1 MKDILNFVFLSDKLQ
16 PNGVGLYGM
25 GGPFFNYVLRNGY
38 SYTINSEI
46 KDGCKNII
54 MIEPIGT
61 TYGVANIPKSDI
73 NHIKSLIKRSDTK
86 LLIVSLADPSNNYS
100 FEICFNYLQKNGMID
115 SMIFGKEIKN
125 IDNIIFID
133 SNIRYKKIYTLNYFM
148 EDAFYSKN
156 TFYNVKN
163 SLGYVSKQISVDEL
177 DRYRTKKFISFN
189 RNTDKMHRL
198 FLLNEYING
207 NYKDSYFSFL
217 MKISQYADEFD
228 KNNIKEFNNYLP
240 IELDTHDIVDKG
252 GFSVSNTFKK
262 ELFLDS
268 CINIV
273 TESSFVNNELFLSEK
288 IIKPIVSYQPFIVF
302 GPYGY
307 LEELKKYGFKTF
319 SEFWDESYDTIKS
332 PKQRIVALINLV
344 RKLNELSIEEMN
356 KLYQKTKD
364 ICIYNR
370 NLFYSL
376 EIDTLKE
383 ILNNIENEW

>member
-1 MKDILNFVFLSDKLQ
+1 MNKNLNFVFFSDTLN
-16 PNGVGLYGM
+16 PNGINSYGM
-25 GGPFFNYVLRNGY
+25 HGPFFNYILRNGY
-38 SYTINSEI
+38 SYTLNCEI
-46 KDGCKNII
+46 KDGYKNII

-61 TYGVANIPKSDI
+61 TYGISNIPNVDI
-73 NHIKSLIKRSDTK
+73 TKIKSLIKRNDVK
-86 LLIVSLADPSNNYS
+86 LLIVSLADPSNDYS
-100 FEICFNYLQKNGMID
+100 FEICFEYLQKHD
-115 SMIFGKEIKN
+115 MIFDKTIQNTNK
-125 IDNIIFID
+125 IIFID
-133 SNIRYKKIYTLNYFM
+133 SNLRYEKIYTLNYFI

-177 DRYRTKKFISFN
+177 DRYKTKKFISFN

-217 MKISQYADEFD
+217 MKISEYADEFN

-240 IELDTHDIVDKG
+240 IELDTHDIVDKNS
-252 GFSVSNTFKK
+252 FSVTNTFKK
-262 ELFLDS
+262 ELFLNS

-273 TESSFVNNELFLSEK
+273 TESSFINNELFLSEK

-319 SEFWDESYDTIKS
+319 SEFWDESYDTIE
-332 PKQRIVALINLV
+332 PTHDRIDVLIQLV
-344 RKLNELSIEEMN
+344 RDLNKLSIDEMN

-370 NLFYSL
+370 DLFYSL
-376 EIDTLKE
+376 QIDTLKE